1 MRIKMTSIYVDDPHQ
16 AHLFYTNV
24 LGFLEVMYVPE
35 EDLAIVASAEDPD
48 GTALLLEPK
57 DTPFSRAYQK
67 ELYDL
72 GMPSIVL
79 CVDDITFE
87 SKRLKGLGVTFS
99 VNPSPQDFGIQAI
112 FDDTCGN
119 FIALVELKA

>member
-16 AHLFYTNV
+16 AHSFYTNV

-79 CVDDITFE
+79 SVDDITFE